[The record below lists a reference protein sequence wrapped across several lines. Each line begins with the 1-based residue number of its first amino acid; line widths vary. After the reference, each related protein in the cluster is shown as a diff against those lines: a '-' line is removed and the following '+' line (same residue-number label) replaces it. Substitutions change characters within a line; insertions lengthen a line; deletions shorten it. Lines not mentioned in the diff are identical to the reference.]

1 MTCRG
6 PRGPHPEALPTNVV
20 GIRDGL
26 LGTVAEP
33 LDPIEALMH
42 IRTFVE
48 VLEDGEHG
56 LVVDSSLREIR
67 ALLDK
72 ALSKKPRRS

>member
-1 MTCRG
+1 M
-6 PRGPHPEALPTNVV
+6 
-20 GIRDGL
+20 
-26 LGTVAEP
+26 
-33 LDPIEALMH
+33 DPIEALMH